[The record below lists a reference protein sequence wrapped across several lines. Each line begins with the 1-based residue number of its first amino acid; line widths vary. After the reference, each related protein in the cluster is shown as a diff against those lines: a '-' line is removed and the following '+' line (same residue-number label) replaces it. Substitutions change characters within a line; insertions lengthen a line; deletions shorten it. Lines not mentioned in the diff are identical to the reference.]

1 MNEAA
6 AETPVQ
12 LALSGELTIYC
23 AHELRSLL
31 LTALDMNQDVCVDLT
46 EVSDIDTAGLQLLL
60 ITRRELEENNF
71 RLLIHNCP
79 PNLTGLLKLY
89 QLA

>member
-1 MNEAA
+1 MKEADIEPA
-6 AETPVQ
+6 Q

-23 AHELRSLL
+23 AHELRTLL
-31 LTALDMNQDVCVDLT
+31 LQALGLEQSVCIDLS

-60 ITRRELEENNF
+60 LARRELEAKGH
-71 RLLIHNCP
+71 RLGLQGYGSH
-79 PNLTGLLKLY
+79 LESLLKLY

>member
-1 MNEAA
+1 MNQAA
-6 AETPVQ
+6 AETSAQ

-23 AHELRSLL
+23 AHELRTLL
-31 LTALDMNQDVCVDLT
+31 LTALGMNQDVCIDLG

-60 ITRRELEENNF
+60 ISRRELEENSH

-79 PNLTGLLKLY
+79 THLTGLLKLY